1 MATCLE
7 HEAPAIASVVISCA
21 TPNMLFRSAS
31 SRTPRLGSV
40 AWLGDKRHS
49 GHPCPFRPVTA
60 HSIRNGDKRFPYVR
74 VTVLNLIRQLFR
86 YLERNG
92 PRPCFNHF
100 ANARALRCVNAV
112 TEGFNPFAWA
122 AAHTDNDRPA
132 IRSYREPAETGE
144 SHSRKGLDFL
154 RSGDIFYNELPPS
167 VCEKRVQLID
177 SFWDVAVVQQL
188 YEQYDLWLIISLFPI
203 FLTPRRPLLVA
214 AVLRDATQFVWR
226 VPRRRHFWN
235 VS

>member
-31 SRTPRLGSV
+31 SRTPRLGSRSLASV
-40 AWLGDKRHS
+40 ISATAATLARFGQS
-49 GHPCPFRPVTA
+49 PA

-112 TEGFNPFAWA
+112 TAGFNPFAWMA

-177 SFWDVAVVQQL
+177 FLLGSCNSF
-188 YEQYDLWLIISLFPI
+188 
-203 FLTPRRPLLVA
+203 TN
-214 AVLRDATQFVWR
+214 
-226 VPRRRHFWN
+226 RHFWN